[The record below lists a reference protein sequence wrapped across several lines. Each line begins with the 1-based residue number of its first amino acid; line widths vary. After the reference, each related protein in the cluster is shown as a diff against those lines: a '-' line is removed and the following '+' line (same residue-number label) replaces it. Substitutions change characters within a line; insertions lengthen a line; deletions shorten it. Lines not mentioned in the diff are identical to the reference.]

1 VHVAIV
7 GRRILGY
14 DIEPVVK
21 AAALGDRVSLHQDVG
36 DATFRSWLLAADV
49 VVDLR
54 HPHRGEVS
62 GSLIRSQQAGVPAI
76 VSATGTYLE
85 VPEGTAVHVG
95 PGPTDPA
102 ELAAAIREL
111 LLDPERRSRM
121 GETARGHVHRLGE
134 TEAVAHAYAGAIDA
148 TLRVA
153 TDPAEAVG
161 ASWARRLAELG
172 VTEEQ
177 VRAGYGV
184 EYIRALRDV
193 TPSS

>member
-1 VHVAIV
+1 
-7 GRRILGY
+7 
-14 DIEPVVK
+14 
-21 AAALGDRVSLHQDVG
+21 
-36 DATFRSWLLAADV
+36 
-49 VVDLR
+49 
-54 HPHRGEVS
+54 
-62 GSLIRSQQAGVPAI
+62 
-76 VSATGTYLE
+76 
-85 VPEGTAVHVG
+85 
-95 PGPTDPA
+95 
-102 ELAAAIREL
+102 
-111 LLDPERRSRM
+111 M
-121 GETARGHVHRLGE
+121 GEAAKRHVHRLGE